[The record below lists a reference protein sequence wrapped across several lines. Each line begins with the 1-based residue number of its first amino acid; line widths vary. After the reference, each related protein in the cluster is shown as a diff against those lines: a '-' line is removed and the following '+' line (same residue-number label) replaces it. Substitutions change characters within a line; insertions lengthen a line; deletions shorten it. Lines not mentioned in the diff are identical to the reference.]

1 MKSSIALSAKL
12 IGRGSE
18 PLLRL
23 TVGSKKIKILKLQ
36 QFTFSL
42 HFLGYMFGYE
52 DNLACFKPSDGKT
65 DTNLISYDDDADE
78 DDWDGWEVEE
88 EEKEEEEAV
97 APSSKCMWGLVKH
110 LITIERQTEIR

>member
-1 MKSSIALSAKL
+1 
-12 IGRGSE
+12 
-18 PLLRL
+18 
-23 TVGSKKIKILKLQ
+23 
-36 QFTFSL
+36 
-42 HFLGYMFGYE
+42 MFGYE

-78 DDWDGWEVEE
+78 DDWDGWE
-88 EEKEEEEAV
+88 EEEAV